1 MAGFTFHGGIH
12 PFEGK
17 ELSKINH
24 PDEGAFMDFDDLADP
39 AVEGF

>member
-1 MAGFTFHGGIH
+1 MELVGDLTA
-12 PFEGK
+12 GK

-24 PDEGAFMDFDDLADP
+24 PDEGAFTDFDDLNNP